1 MTHTSPTPP
10 LLARTDADTASIE
23 DQDVPV
29 TARPQV
35 SVIVCAYNAQDYIA
49 QTLDSLLSQTY
60 RDIEI
65 LIVDDAS
72 SDDTPAICQ
81 HYATRDPRVRITRHS
96 ENRGVAHARKTGLVQ
111 AAHDLHTFIDGDD
124 IAMPTMVER
133 LLETLLADETLLGVS
148 AYRLYFD
155 DTRDLGVQKIGPTSR
170 ADYMQRYE
178 GTKLI
183 FLSYPNLMRRSDV
196 MRVGGYRVDLMPNPM
211 GIRHADF
218 CEDLDLWC
226 RMADLGAEGRY
237 FLTLKEP
244 LSKYRKPVDSLST
257 KNLRH
262 MQTKMRW
269 IKDCLR
275 RRRAGKP
282 ERALEAFVA
291 SRGAIDRCHD
301 WRADLGAGFYKRAGF
316 AYARRSYPA
325 LAFYLALTGVLS
337 PKLLLQKL
345 KTQRVKG

>member
-1 MTHTSPTPP
+1 MTHTSPTLPP
-10 LLARTDADTASIE
+10 LARANAASIE
-23 DQDVPV
+23 DRDATV

-49 QTLDSLLSQTY
+49 QTLDSLLAQTY
-60 RDIEI
+60 RDLEI

-72 SDDTPAICQ
+72 SDDTAAICQ
-81 HYATRDPRVRITRHS
+81 HYAARDPRVRLNKHS
-96 ENRGVAHARKTGLVQ
+96 ENRGIAHARKTGLAQ
-111 AAHDLHTFIDGDD
+111 AAHDLHTFIDADD

-148 AYRLYFD
+148 AYRIYFD
-155 DTRDLGVQKIGPTSR
+155 DARDLGVQKIGPTSR
-170 ADYMQRYE
+170 ANFMQRYD
-178 GTKLI
+178 GAKLI

-196 MRVGGYRVDLMPNPM
+196 MRVGGYRVDLMPNPE

-226 RMADLGAEGRY
+226 RMSDLGAEGRY

-244 LSKYRKPVDSLST
+244 LSKYRKPVGSMST

-275 RRRAGKP
+275 RRRTGQP
-282 ERALEAFVA
+282 ERTLEAFIA
-291 SRGAIDRCHD
+291 SRGPMDRFHD

-316 AYARRSYPA
+316 AYARRSYPTLA
-325 LAFYLALTGVLS
+325 LCLALTSVLS
-337 PKLLLQKL
+337 PKLLIQKL
-345 KTQRVKG
+345 RTQRVKG